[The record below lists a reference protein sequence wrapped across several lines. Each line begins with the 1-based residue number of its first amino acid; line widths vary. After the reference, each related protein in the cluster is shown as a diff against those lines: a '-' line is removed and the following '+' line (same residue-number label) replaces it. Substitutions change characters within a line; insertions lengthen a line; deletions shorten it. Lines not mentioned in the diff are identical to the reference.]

1 MVLVVVI
8 CLCVGWLLFC
18 AFSSCFQR
26 MDYKTWLEI
35 NKCPLF
41 HSMTFVYMCFSFDYY
56 QIMVIVNML
65 CVSIAF
71 GEVVIKLG
79 KEQWVSGRYLP

>member
-1 MVLVVVI
+1 MSIV
-8 CLCVGWLLFC
+8 
-18 AFSSCFQR
+18 
-26 MDYKTWLEI
+26 
-35 NKCPLF
+35 PF
-41 HSMTFVYMCFSFDYY
+41 HDIRLHVFSFDYY
-56 QIMVIVNML
+56 QIMVIVNIL